1 MALRPGEINTSHW
14 DSTLEQRED
23 GTFAV
28 RLVSARN
35 GPKRLQR
42 RRDGCFSSIE
52 QLRRMKGGER
62 VKIAGAGLI
71 RQRPGKDTAIF
82 ITLEDESGI
91 ANIVLWASQ
100 IDRFRRAVMASQLM
114 QVEGEVQRSRE
125 GVIHVMA
132 SGIADR
138 SEVLELLSETHQAE
152 IQLSRAARIRNI
164 RGVSGKVRRPLPA
177 CCRPRAIFADRPKR

>member
-1 MALRPGEINTSHW
+1 IPPPAPRACAFVDRSTATNAWRSPSIAHALRARREMALRPVEINTSHW

-62 VKIAGAGLI
+62 VKIAGAVLI

-114 QVEGEVQRSRE
+114 QV
-125 GVIHVMA
+125 
-132 SGIADR
+132 
-138 SEVLELLSETHQAE
+138 
-152 IQLSRAARIRNI
+152 
-164 RGVSGKVRRPLPA
+164 
-177 CCRPRAIFADRPKR
+177 